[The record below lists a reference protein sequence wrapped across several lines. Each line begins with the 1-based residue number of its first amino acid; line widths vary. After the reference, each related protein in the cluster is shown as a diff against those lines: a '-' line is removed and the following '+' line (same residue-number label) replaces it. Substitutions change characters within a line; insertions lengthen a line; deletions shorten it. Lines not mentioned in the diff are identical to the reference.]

1 LKVLFVCSGNSLD
14 GKAKTVVNNQ
24 ALSLQKSGVEVSFY
38 LIKKKGVKGYLEA
51 VKPLKLL
58 LRKEKFDVVHSHFS
72 LSAFAATLALRSFKK
87 IPHVVSLMGSD
98 AQVKGW
104 KRTLTRYLSN
114 KTWKKTIVKS
124 QKMADD
130 LALTNYEIIANGV
143 DLDLLKPLRESVQ
156 NKRKIVLFAA
166 DPNRESKNY
175 ALAKEAFKTIPT
187 ENFEL
192 RVVYNKMHSELIY
205 ELNQCDCVLLT
216 SKWEGSPNII
226 KEAMALNK
234 PIVATKVGDVPM
246 LISNLDGCFL
256 VEHQADEVS
265 KAILKATEAKSTLG
279 RQRIKELGLDANA
292 VATRIINIY
301 KTLNAK

>member
-1 LKVLFVCSGNSLD
+1 
-14 GKAKTVVNNQ
+14 
-24 ALSLQKSGVEVSFY
+24 
-38 LIKKKGVKGYLEA
+38 
-51 VKPLKLL
+51 
-58 LRKEKFDVVHSHFS
+58 
-72 LSAFAATLALRSFKK
+72 
-87 IPHVVSLMGSD
+87 
-98 AQVKGW
+98 
-104 KRTLTRYLSN
+104 
-114 KTWKKTIVKS
+114 
-124 QKMADD
+124 
-130 LALTNYEIIANGV
+130 
-143 DLDLLKPLRESVQ
+143 
-156 NKRKIVLFAA
+156 
-166 DPNRESKNY
+166 
-175 ALAKEAFKTIPT
+175 
-187 ENFEL
+187 
-192 RVVYNKMHSELIY
+192 MHSELIY